1 MPRPGGPVKR
11 PILTQISSSEQPF
24 QVHDANS
31 LGGLFNGEKKLNTPA
46 KSYGNQRG
54 CSQVSQKAKGT
65 MFTLLVYPS
74 KNPPGVCLFAGIWEK
89 NCKKPIWSPES
100 DFPDKA
106 SSRIPK
112 SLHAVC
118 VPLCHSKNHPRGQP
132 VGWPLLYQGRARFP
146 EIRRLGGS
154 VGLVQGCLREQFPF
168 VLLSAV

>member
-1 MPRPGGPVKR
+1 MRESEAVF
-11 PILTQISSSEQPF
+11 LTQGLLMIVLNWKQILLCSVNWVQGERICLK
-24 QVHDANS
+24 S
-31 LGGLFNGEKKLNTPA
+31 LALTVWACCHPD
-46 KSYGNQRG
+46 R

-146 EIRRLGGS
+146 EIRQLGGS